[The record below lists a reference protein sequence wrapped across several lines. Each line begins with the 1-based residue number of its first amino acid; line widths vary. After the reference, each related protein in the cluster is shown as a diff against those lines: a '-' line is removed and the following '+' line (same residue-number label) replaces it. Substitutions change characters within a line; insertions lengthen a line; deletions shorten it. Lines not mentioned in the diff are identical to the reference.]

1 MAVLRVRVLEGS
13 AGVEFRFVHTA
24 DWQLGKPFGGFPDD
38 LRPVLTRARVDA
50 IDRLAEAARSAGARH
65 VVVAGDVFDA
75 GDLPRQAIAG
85 PVERMRRH
93 DGLVWH
99 LLPGNHDPHAA
110 GGLWERLVPH
120 LPPSVRAHLLPQP
133 VEVEPGVWLLPA
145 PLTRRAQAE
154 DPTAWMDAAA
164 TPDGGLR
171 IGLAHGSVQGFG
183 SLGEAAVP
191 ISPARAETAGLSYLA
206 LGDWHGTK
214 RIAERVWYSGTPE
227 PDQFADNGAG
237 QALVVTAR
245 RSGPPQV
252 ETVATARYR
261 WIVREAEIGS
271 AGDIARI
278 VGAIADDVDKPQDVL
293 LRLVLRGR
301 VPLSAHADVAAM
313 IEEARPAFAYLDADD
328 RALESVVEDGAGNTF
343 AEDAVLAAV
352 VERLSRQAGEAG
364 SGQSV
369 ARHALRLV
377 GQITADVRGGAR

>member
-1 MAVLRVRVLEGS
+1 MD
-13 AGVEFRFVHTA
+13 FRFVHTA
-24 DWQLGKPFGGFPDD
+24 DWQLGKPFGGMPDD
-38 LRPVLTRARVDA
+38 LRPVLAQARLEA
-50 IDRLAEAARSAGARH
+50 IDRLAEVARSAGARH
-65 VVVAGDVFDA
+65 VLVAGDVFDA
-75 GDLPRQAIAG
+75 VDVPRKVIAG
-85 PVERMRRH
+85 PVERMKRH

-110 GGLWERLVPH
+110 GGLWERLAPTLPANIRAQLEPH
-120 LPPSVRAHLLPQP
+120 P
-133 VEVEPGVWLLPA
+133 VEIESGIWLLPA

-154 DPTAWMDAAA
+154 DPTAWMGTAA
-164 TPDGGLR
+164 TPEGGLR

-191 ISPARAETAGLSYLA
+191 ISPARAQAAGLAYLA

-261 WIVREAEIGS
+261 WITREAEVGS
-271 AGDIARI
+271 AADARRI
-278 VGAIADDVDKPQDVL
+278 IDEIADGLGKPQGVL

-301 VPLSAHADVAAM
+301 VPIAAHADIAATL
-313 IEEARPAFAYLDADD
+313 EEARPVFAYLDVDD
-328 RALESVVEDGAGNTF
+328 RALESLVEEGVQSTF
-343 AEDAVLAAV
+343 AEDDVLAAV
-352 VERLSRQAGEAG
+352 VARLSREAG
-364 SGQSV
+364 DAGCSGQAV
-369 ARHALRLV
+369 ARQALRLI
-377 GQITADVRGGAR
+377 GQLAVEERGGARR